1 MKNEKNNIG
10 GFLLIVLIYVM
21 GTIIALTNAVSL
33 NAVMKNYQYNVLIIL
48 IVMELFTNLILST
61 GIMELLSIKLAVL
74 SKGNKKSILI
84 LFGLLMFFISAFLNN
99 ITAVMMILPIVFVL
113 LKTIGVNKKYLNLF
127 FAMILAMSNTGGAS
141 SPIGDFPAIVIMNS
155 GITSFLGYLVRAFPM
170 FLLTSILLI
179 MWWNRKVKDDKSKLY
194 YRQLSIDLLKSRYKN
209 LIVKKDVLFGLL
221 IIFLFMFI
229 GWSFVP
235 QNLIPSELIAVLG
248 YVIAM
253 FYCKLKK
260 INIYQKIDF
269 KPILTISSF
278 LFLAEVVSSIGILN
292 DIASYL
298 QMNIVNPKYLIIV
311 IMLIT
316 SLVSGLFGA
325 GPATSAMMP
334 VIINLCSKTFVLQ
347 ADWVAIAYAASI
359 CAGSSL
365 FMWSATAGFI
375 LSKEI
380 NSASIL
386 DEENSKKINWNIID
400 YLKYGIQNYIIQIV
414 VAIIIIWFVL

>member
-74 SKGNKKSILI
+74 SKGNKKLILI

-260 INIYQKIDF
+260 INIYIKR
-269 KPILTISSF
+269 LT
-278 LFLAEVVSSIGILN
+278 LN
-292 DIASYL
+292 RY
-298 QMNIVNPKYLIIV
+298 
-311 IMLIT
+311 
-316 SLVSGLFGA
+316 
-325 GPATSAMMP
+325 
-334 VIINLCSKTFVLQ
+334 
-347 ADWVAIAYAASI
+347 
-359 CAGSSL
+359 
-365 FMWSATAGFI
+365 
-375 LSKEI
+375 
-380 NSASIL
+380 
-386 DEENSKKINWNIID
+386 
-400 YLKYGIQNYIIQIV
+400 
-414 VAIIIIWFVL
+414 